1 MICLRTICPCRAFR
15 GHHTDRHTTILWQ
28 AITYIQMDCSYKWT
42 ALTNELRTSEL
53 PTYVQMLL
61 HINYRSLRHHRRAP
75 SMMAECS
82 FFASIVSRWRQDAFG
97 HERTC
102 VQPDCHQTILST
114 CLWRWHCL
122 VSWQAGNAFGN
133 PQRWTCRTASW
144 DLVQMARRQDHHHC
158 RCSIVSQAVSH
169 LCMYVAIAHRTAG
182 WIDHFGSAHRPFWGY
197 ACIRRGSE
205 EDHSHI
211 CHLHVATQVVLR
223 AGRA

>member
-205 EDHSHI
+205 EDHSPI

>member
-1 MICLRTICPCRAFR
+1 MNYVQVNYLRT
-15 GHHTDRHTTILWQ
+15 
-28 AITYIQMDCSYKWT
+28 YKCSYT
-42 ALTNELRTSEL
+42 LTHKLQQPPAPPPCT
-53 PTYVQMLL
+53 
-61 HINYRSLRHHRRAP
+61 INDGGMQL
-75 SMMAECS
+75 
-82 FFASIVSRWRQDAFG
+82 FASIVSRWRQDAFG

-205 EDHSHI
+205 EDHSPI